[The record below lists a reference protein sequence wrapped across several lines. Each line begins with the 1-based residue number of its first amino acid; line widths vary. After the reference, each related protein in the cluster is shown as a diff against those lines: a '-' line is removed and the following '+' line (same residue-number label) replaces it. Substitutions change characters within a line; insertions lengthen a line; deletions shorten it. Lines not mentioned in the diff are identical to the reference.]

1 MNTLNANEKVL
12 IKMENL
18 MVDKDMSVK
27 DVDEVFIRH
36 SYKGCTFLLP
46 PWNLSKYTI
55 INIQIYESIYK
66 RAANLIV

>member
-18 MVDKDMSVK
+18 MVDKDTSVK
-27 DVDEVFIRH
+27 NVDEVFIRH

-46 PWNLSKYTI
+46 P
-55 INIQIYESIYK
+55 
-66 RAANLIV
+66 